1 MGFKKASSLGRYMYT
16 DRTVTKNIGEVKGLV
31 REVFTRR
38 YSKTIVEDFFYYYNG
53 KLVAFTT
60 NFAGEQIGLISSH
73 ISIDSGVIKAIQD
86 DVGGIELLS
95 VNL

>member
-1 MGFKKASSLGRYMYT
+1 MGFKKASGFGSYVYT
-16 DRTVTKNIGEVKGLV
+16 NRTVTKNIGDVKGRI
-31 REVFTRR
+31 REIVTRR
-38 YSKTIVEDFFYYYNG
+38 DEKNTVEDFFYYYNG

-60 NFAGEQIGLISSH
+60 NFDGEQIGLISSH

>member
-1 MGFKKASSLGRYMYT
+1 MGFKKASGFGSYVYT
-16 DRTVTKNIGEVKGLV
+16 DRTVQKNIGDVKGLV

-73 ISIDSGVIKAIQD
+73 ISVDSGVIKAIQD

>member
-1 MGFKKASSLGRYMYT
+1 MGFKKASGFGSYVYT
-16 DRTVTKNIGEVKGLV
+16 DRTVQKNIGDVKGLV

-38 YSKTIVEDFFYYYNG
+38 YEKNTVEDFFYYYNG

-60 NFAGEQIGLISSH
+60 NFAGKQIGLISSH
-73 ISIDSGVIKAIQD
+73 ISVDSGVIKAIQD